1 MYRINI
7 LMMVLITL
15 LVVPACSKSSE
26 QGTEMKASPDRAE
39 ASITWHNF
47 NEGLKL
53 ASEKRK
59 HIVMDF
65 YADWCGWCRKMEAE
79 VFADP
84 EVAKNLRDNYIAIRI
99 YTDKNHNETIRYKNH
114 LLSKQEFSMMLGVQG
129 LPTVVFMDREGNLIT
144 KIPGYINKET
154 FLPLLSYI
162 REECYQKK
170 VPFKDYMD
178 GKVPCGAK

>member
-1 MYRINI
+1 MNKLNTLVIALVI
-7 LMMVLITL
+7 LLTA
-15 LVVPACSKSSE
+15 PSCSKSSE
-26 QGTEMKASPDRAE
+26 QDREKKGTPAGGEVSV
-39 ASITWHNF
+39 TWYNF

-79 VFADP
+79 VFSDP
-84 EVAKNLRDNYIAIRI
+84 EVAKNLRDNYICIRVH
-99 YTDKNHNETIRYKNH
+99 TDKNYNETIKFKNH
-114 LLSKQEFSMMLGVQG
+114 VLTKQEFSMMLGVQG
-129 LPTVVFMDREGNLIT
+129 LPTVVFMDRDGNLIT

-170 VPFKDYMD
+170 VAFKDYMD
-178 GKVPCGAK
+178 GKVPCGKK